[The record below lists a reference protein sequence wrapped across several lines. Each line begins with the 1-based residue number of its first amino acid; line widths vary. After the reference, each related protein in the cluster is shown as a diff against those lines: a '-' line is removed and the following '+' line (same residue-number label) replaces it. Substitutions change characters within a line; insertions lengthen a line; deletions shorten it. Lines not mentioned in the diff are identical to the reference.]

1 VISYLLGREAVV
13 DRGLEVRTAVEEL
26 SWGER
31 QTETESRV

>member
-26 SWGER
+26 LWGSTGGMVQAVE
-31 QTETESRV
+31 